1 MRNPDAPPALLGV
14 ISARGGSKSI
24 PRKNIVDLAGK
35 PLIAWT
41 IEAAL
46 SSGVVDRLIVSTED
60 AEIAETARR
69 YEAEVPFLR
78 PAKLARDDTP
88 GIEPVLHAVRWLE
101 EHEGYRP
108 AWVMLLQPTSPF
120 RSADD
125 IRAAVGMMCE
135 RGADAVVSVCEVE
148 HHPYW
153 VKRLCEGGR
162 LATLVSL
169 EGAYPSRQDLP
180 SAVALNGAIYLIRR
194 DVLLAQQTFYTE
206 RTYGYVMPR
215 ERSLDIDTPWDL
227 YLAQLIARDRTQH
240 ARG

>member
-46 SSGVVDRLIVSTED
+46 ASGVMARLIVSTDD
-60 AEIAETARR
+60 AEIAETARQ
-69 YEAEVPFLR
+69 YGAEVPFLR
-78 PAKLARDDTP
+78 PAGLARDDTP
-88 GIEPVLHAVRWLE
+88 GIDPVLHAVRWLE

-108 AWVMLLQPTSPF
+108 TWVMLLQPTSPF
-120 RSADD
+120 RTAED
-125 IRAAVGMMCE
+125 IRGAMRVMEE
-135 RGADAVVSVCEVE
+135 RRADAVVSICEVE
-148 HHPYW
+148 HHPFW
-153 VKRLCEGGR
+153 MKQVLDDGR
-162 LATLVSL
+162 LASLLTLDR
-169 EGAYPSRQDLP
+169 AYPSRQELP
-180 SAVALNGAIYLIRR
+180 PAVALNGAIYLVRR
-194 DVLLAQQTFYTE
+194 DVLLAQRTFYTE
-206 RTYGYVMPR
+206 HTYGYVMPR

-227 YLAQLIARDRTQH
+227 YLAQIIARDRMQH